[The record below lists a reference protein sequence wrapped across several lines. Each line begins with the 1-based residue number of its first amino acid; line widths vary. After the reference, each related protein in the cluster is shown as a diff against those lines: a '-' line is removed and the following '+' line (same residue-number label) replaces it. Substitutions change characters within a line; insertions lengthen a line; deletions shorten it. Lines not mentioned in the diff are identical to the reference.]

1 MFSYRI
7 RQPVWYR
14 KMIQDIEP
22 KRFHNEY
29 AYRKPPKNDDVIL
42 AFSEKLIL
50 AKKVED
56 EHELVWLTVS
66 EYKSYIGINDT
77 VTQDASWQD
86 NLTYLFV
93 IDDRQYFL
101 YRPQD
106 LVRTTE
112 PYYVERSANGAT
124 DVSWGERLEIPG
136 YEYRS
141 MYKTRSCKPKE
152 EVLAAATGWH
162 LHLWYSM
169 NRYCGACGTPVLPDE
184 KERMLR
190 CPSCGHLIF
199 PTIAPAVIVGVTDGN
214 RIILTTY
221 AAREYK
227 RYALIAGFTEIGET
241 VEETVRRE
249 VMEEVGIPVKNIRY
263 YKSQP
268 WGFDSNL
275 LMGFFCQADRKKSDE
290 HEPELTIDREELA
303 SGEWVEREQI
313 PDYGEHLSL
322 THEMMIQFK
331 RYGQGVF
338 DLKTDRSQD

>member
-112 PYYVERSANGAT
+112 TYYAEKSANRAT
-124 DVSWGERLEIPG
+124 DVNLGERLEIPG

-169 NRYCGACGTPVLPDE
+169 NRYCGACGTPVLPDK

-199 PTIAPAVIVGVTDGN
+199 PMIAPAVIVGVTDGD

-290 HEPELTIDREELA
+290 HGPELTIDHEELA

-322 THEMMIQFK
+322 THEMMMQFK

-338 DLKTDRSQD
+338 DLKTDRSL